1 MLTVYLGSRF
11 CWNNFF
17 FRNIIIICGI
27 FCFKMSKYMLSLTSS
42 IRLTEYIPKSVIHA
56 NNTRESVLWI
66 SNDSFFLVSLRLM
79 NGYLQIVTISNL
91 MYIRVKEL
99 EHKILLINTNKTE
112 YPYTP
117 ILHVVPLNYMENS
130 TTISK
135 DVLFM
140 KQCFCQLCY
149 IVAS

>member
-56 NNTRESVLWI
+56 NNARESVLWI

-112 YPYTP
+112 YRGTTWRIPQQYQRTFYLWNNVFVNFA
-117 ILHVVPLNYMENS
+117 ILLRVKNY
-130 TTISK
+130 K
-135 DVLFM
+135 
-140 KQCFCQLCY
+140 
-149 IVAS
+149 